1 MRARIFIN
9 EMRSGAVARDYLRL
23 VKGGLVR
30 PTQEAKEPSR
40 VEAWGILETNQDQN
54 QSDVLDVSIEGKSL
68 ITQMDHDLADFGLI
82 PYWYSDLARSRGE
95 AIRPGVRVIISGDP
109 LRQGFETVEVSF
121 EQESVR
127 MRDSRGQE
135 FVVPWDLVMPA
146 EGREKDRPYWFTA
159 QARDRGESLEIGDY
173 VRVVG
178 LEDKYELMDIFWAH
192 GHVQIRGVGS
202 DEYLGMPW
210 RHIRPWEE

>member
-9 EMRSGAVARDYLRL
+9 EMRSGATARDYLRL

-40 VEAWGILETNQDQN
+40 VEAWGILDTNQDQN

-82 PYWYSDLARSRGE
+82 PYWYTDTARSRGE
-95 AIRPGVRVIISGDP
+95 GIFPDVRVIICGDP
-109 LRQGFETVEVSF
+109 LRQNFLTVEVSF

-127 MRDSRGQE
+127 IRDPKGHE
-135 FVVPWDLVMPA
+135 FVLPWDLVVPV
-146 EGREKDRPYWFTA
+146 EGDESDRPYWFTA
-159 QARDRGESLEIGDY
+159 LARDRGDSLEIGDY

-178 LEDKYELMDIFWAH
+178 LEGKHELMDIFWAH
-192 GHVQIRGVGS
+192 GHVQIRAVGS

>member
-9 EMRSGAVARDYLRL
+9 EMRSGAAARDYLRL
-23 VKGGLVR
+23 VKGARHERIRGNQE
-30 PTQEAKEPSR
+30 PTRGEAC
-40 VEAWGILETNQDQN
+40 GILETVRNQTQPYEPDI
-54 QSDVLDVSIEGKSL
+54 DIEGQTL
-68 ITQMDHDLADFGLI
+68 IKQMNTDLQDFGLI
-82 PYWYSDLARSRGE
+82 PYWYSDVARSRGE
-95 AIRPGVRVIISGDP
+95 GIYPGVQVVITGDP
-109 LRQGFETVEVSF
+109 SRQGFETVEVSF